1 MRRFVSTL
9 GLLTLVILAAAPAR
23 ADDIAE
29 CQSRQAELAAKAKG
43 FKGSTVT
50 RRLIEAD
57 LKRALQEALEGEA
70 DECKEALDHAAKLL
84 AGGA

>member
-1 MRRFVSTL
+1 MRRFASTL
-9 GLLTLVILAAAPAR
+9 GLLTLTMLAAVPAR
-23 ADDIAE
+23 ADNVAE
-29 CQSRQAELAAKAKG
+29 CQSRQAELAAKAKD
-43 FKGSTVT
+43 FKGDTVT

-57 LKRALQEALEGEA
+57 LKRAVREALEGDA